1 MENNIVHQY
10 TQNVNKESP
19 GGTAILWK
27 KEINHLIKV
36 IQDGNKCL
44 QCIEILDNN
53 YKPLLIIPRAA
64 MIWRNL
70 KKMLINF
77 SKYTRYTV

>member
-10 TQNVNKESP
+10 TQNVNKEST

-44 QCIEILDNN
+44 QCIEI
-53 YKPLLIIPRAA
+53 
-64 MIWRNL
+64 
-70 KKMLINF
+70 
-77 SKYTRYTV
+77 

>member
-10 TQNVNKESP
+10 TQNVNKEST

-44 QCIEILDNN
+44 QCIVINIFFKFLQ
-53 YKPLLIIPRAA
+53 IMAA
-64 MIWRNL
+64 LGR
-70 KKMLINF
+70 
-77 SKYTRYTV
+77 

>member
-44 QCIEILDNN
+44 QCIEI
-53 YKPLLIIPRAA
+53 
-64 MIWRNL
+64 
-70 KKMLINF
+70 
-77 SKYTRYTV
+77 